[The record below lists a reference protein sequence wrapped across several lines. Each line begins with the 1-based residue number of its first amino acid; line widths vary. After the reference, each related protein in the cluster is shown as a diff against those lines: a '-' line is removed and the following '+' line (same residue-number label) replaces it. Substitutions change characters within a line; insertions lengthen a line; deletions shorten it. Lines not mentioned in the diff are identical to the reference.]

1 MSKRFVDPA
10 LSGSLCHVFL
20 ISLIWQ
26 LGTPDYAQAQPQA
39 ALAEKNVLIL
49 HTLES
54 STPLSLET
62 NRGLLE
68 AIAQENGYELIS

>member
-10 LSGSLCHVFL
+10 LSGSLCLVFL

-26 LGTPDYAQAQPQA
+26 LGTPDFAQAQPQA

-49 HTLES
+49 HTQRTLRGHS
-54 STPLSLET
+54 SGE
-62 NRGLLE
+62 RV
-68 AIAQENGYELIS
+68 